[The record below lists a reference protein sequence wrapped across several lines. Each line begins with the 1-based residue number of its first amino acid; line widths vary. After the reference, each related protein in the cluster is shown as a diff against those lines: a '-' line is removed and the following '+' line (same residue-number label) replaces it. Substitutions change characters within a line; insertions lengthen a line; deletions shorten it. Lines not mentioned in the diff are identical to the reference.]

1 VVVLTVFVAVF
12 RTSWLAE
19 SMSVV
24 TFSAVVAS
32 SEPESC
38 SVSVVTTVV
47 IVFVMTGDSMLMRVF
62 SVWIDPAS
70 VLMARLDVLFSSV
83 VI

>member
-1 VVVLTVFVAVF
+1 MVVLTVFVAVF